1 VRLRAASL
9 SAMPNRYLF
18 FGKNL
23 SRNDQESYL
32 NGSVSFKH
40 VFLDIVFYL
49 CKRDIT
55 QPLKSVFSKGW
66 Q

>member
-1 VRLRAASL
+1 
-9 SAMPNRYLF
+9 MPNRYLF

-32 NGSVSFKH
+32 NGSVSFKY

-55 QPLKSVFSKGW
+55 QPLKSVFFKGW